1 MQLKR
6 QRFSLQLPDRTMRL
20 GERTLLMGV
29 LNVTPDSFSDGG
41 KYLNVDRAVERAIEI
56 EHEGADILDIGA
68 ESTRPGSKR
77 VSYEEEVHRLVPVLE
92 RLRGRVSIPISVD
105 TYKSE
110 VAMRALKLGAS
121 IINDV
126 SGGRWDPR
134 MLEVAARF
142 PAPLVLMHM
151 RGDPASW
158 KRLSPRRAVVQSVL
172 RELRELIER
181 ARESGIS
188 CGRILV
194 DPGIGFGKNA
204 EENVKIMGRLE
215 EFGSLGYP
223 VCIGTSRKSF
233 LGKVLQQ
240 PVADR
245 LMGTAATVAI
255 AVLKG
260 AHVVRVHD
268 VAESAAVA
276 RVADAILKGKI

>member
-41 KYLNVDRAVERAIEI
+41 KYLDVDRAVERAIEI

>member
-1 MQLKR
+1 MHLKR
-6 QRFSLQLPDRTMRL
+6 QRFSLQLPDRTIRL

-41 KYLNVDRAVERAIEI
+41 KYLDVDRAVERAIEI
-56 EHEGADILDIGA
+56 EHEGADILDVGA

-77 VSYEEEVHRLVPVLE
+77 VPYEEEVHRLVPVLE
-92 RLRGRVSIPISVD
+92 RLKGRVSIPISVD

-110 VAMRALKLGAS
+110 VAARALKLGAS
-121 IINDV
+121 LINDV

-134 MLEVAARF
+134 MLELAARF

-172 RELRELIER
+172 RELREMIER

-188 CGRILV
+188 GRRILV

-204 EENVKIMGRLE
+204 EENVKILGRLD

-240 PVADR
+240 PVSDR

-268 VAESAAVA
+268 VAESTAVV